1 LLINAEQGDEP
12 HFMRLA
18 ALNSISFF
26 YKSNCDFATALH
38 YNNFARELAQHLL
51 VAFPDAE
58 WPADINTEVP
68 PEKMVHIRHLCLEAI
83 CSALTMGHE
92 GPTMSAQLLMFIAPV
107 LARYNKNPHDLL
119 FDRFVKG
126 ICVMPLIATAPIDEL
141 HKVEE
146 PLTKILA
153 EIADAAS
160 FLDASAVVVR
170 WLVIF
175 HGMMALINL
184 LRGNRDDSLR
194 HAEVVTS
201 LLVQKGPAFYDMN
214 TCVAMFWVSQVHMR
228 LDYTRYVW
236 DQSILTEMAKFAKMA
251 FFISGY
257 LRVLEHDIPLFNE
270 VPFSVSAIPIHVYPP
285 DAIAVAAISEA
296 NSARSSSTSSTDPAL
311 PLSPKSSHMPLSVPP
326 KPLDDR
332 DIQNS
337 MSRIGADP
345 KGPSDFQQERVA
357 VIHDAASQYLAVYS
371 AIESSSDQI

>member
-1 LLINAEQGDEP
+1 
-12 HFMRLA
+12 
-18 ALNSISFF
+18 
-26 YKSNCDFATALH
+26 
-38 YNNFARELAQHLL
+38 
-51 VAFPDAE
+51 
-58 WPADINTEVP
+58 
-68 PEKMVHIRHLCLEAI
+68 
-83 CSALTMGHE
+83 
-92 GPTMSAQLLMFIAPV
+92 
-107 LARYNKNPHDLL
+107 
-119 FDRFVKG
+119 
-126 ICVMPLIATAPIDEL
+126 
-141 HKVEE
+141 
-146 PLTKILA
+146 
-153 EIADAAS
+153 
-160 FLDASAVVVR
+160 
-170 WLVIF
+170 
-175 HGMMALINL
+175 
-184 LRGNRDDSLR
+184 
-194 HAEVVTS
+194 
-201 LLVQKGPAFYDMN
+201 
-214 TCVAMFWVSQVHMR
+214 MR